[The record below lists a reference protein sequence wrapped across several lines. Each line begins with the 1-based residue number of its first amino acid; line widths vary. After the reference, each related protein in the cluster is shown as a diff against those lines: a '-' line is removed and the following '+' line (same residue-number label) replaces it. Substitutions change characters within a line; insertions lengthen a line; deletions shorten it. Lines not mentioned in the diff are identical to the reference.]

1 MLAYIA
7 RLGFALFTAAILL
20 LHFLSPEFNPLAQGI
35 SYYALGQFGWL
46 FTVSLLFLGFAA
58 AALVLLLWRRGT
70 NASGYAGLSLLAI
83 WIIMLQAGAFFAMDA
98 PGSLPTLHGRIHS
111 IAGLSFLLNPPAALL
126 IQRALSSAHPLDP
139 ERRRGWTLAWSVVVA
154 SGLLITFNGFLLN
167 LGVGGI
173 AQRAYWITI
182 IAWLFLLAQPKADVA
197 HDELSKDTVA
207 TTSRMQ

>member
-1 MLAYIA
+1 L
-7 RLGFALFTAAILL
+7 T
-20 LHFLSPEFNPLAQGI
+20 
-35 SYYALGQFGWL
+35 
-46 FTVSLLFLGFAA
+46 
-58 AALVLLLWRRGT
+58 
-70 NASGYAGLSLLAI
+70 
-83 WIIMLQAGAFFAMDA
+83 
-98 PGSLPTLHGRIHS
+98 
-111 IAGLSFLLNPPAALL
+111 PPAALL